1 LKGESLLYDQKQTF
15 HLHVVARDPTQQELV
30 IDTFKKFR
38 EDFPFINF
46 KVGVESRKVVPWE
59 VVMDIAINVA
69 KGIAVALVVKAL
81 EKLWKEIKR
90 NDIAVKLEG
99 LDTVQKK
106 AESYLIEI
114 GVTDFEVVRRED
126 RGLYVF
132 LIFRDHKGVYHY
144 LRVTSF
150 DSRVIDYRRGNE

>member
-1 LKGESLLYDQKQTF
+1 MNSNQEQRFRLR
-15 HLHVVARDPTQQELV
+15 VVAHDPAQQKLV
-30 IDTFKKFR
+30 TGTFEKFR
-38 EDFPFINF
+38 EDFPFIDF
-46 KVGVESRKVVPWE
+46 KVTVKSKKVVPWE
-59 VVMDIAINVA
+59 VVLDIAINVA
-69 KGIAVALVVKAL
+69 KGIAVALVIKAF

-99 LDTVQKK
+99 LDMIQKK

-132 LIFRDHKGVYHY
+132 LIFRDYKGINHY

-150 DSRVIDYRRGNE
+150 DLRVIDYRRRKE